1 MLCGFYISRFY
12 SQYNSMW
19 CSFYRNHYNIHSTCA
34 IFSIVAFHFSIE
46 IFKYKVQAL
55 SSWKMMSY
63 FLPIPI
69 SEFELVPYTYH
80 LCEEESNF
88 KQSLDKILDFLYE
101 FKKCSSCCFAFWNKL
116 PRCFIHF
123 LIMDANLYLKKR

>member
-1 MLCGFYISRFY
+1 
-12 SQYNSMW
+12 
-19 CSFYRNHYNIHSTCA
+19 
-34 IFSIVAFHFSIE
+34 
-46 IFKYKVQAL
+46 
-55 SSWKMMSY
+55 MMSY

-101 FKKCSSCCFAFWNKL
+101 FKK
-116 PRCFIHF
+116 
-123 LIMDANLYLKKR
+123 

>member
-1 MLCGFYISRFY
+1 
-12 SQYNSMW
+12 
-19 CSFYRNHYNIHSTCA
+19 
-34 IFSIVAFHFSIE
+34 
-46 IFKYKVQAL
+46 
-55 SSWKMMSY
+55 MMRC

-101 FKKCSSCCFAFWNKL
+101 FKSAAVAALHSGINCHDVS
-116 PRCFIHF
+116 FIF
-123 LIMDANLYLKKR
+123 